1 MFYINFIK
9 AQPTTYVLHY
19 RNGRL
24 IREGA
29 GLSFYYFSPT
39 SSLVSVPL
47 ASADMPF
54 IFAEVTS
61 DFQEVTVQGQVTYRV
76 ADAKQ
81 LAGMLNFTLA
91 ADGRNYVSDDP
102 EKLPLRVINQVQV
115 LTREELKTLP
125 LKQAVKASDELAV
138 RIRSRLASS
147 EFLNSMGIEI
157 LDLSILAIKPNPE
170 TARALEADMREHLL
184 READEAIY
192 SRRNSAV
199 EQERAIRENELNTE
213 IAVENKKRQIRE
225 TQMDAERAVQEKA
238 RMLQEDKMEAKIAL
252 EQKNKELVD
261 LVAGNAQKEADARAY
276 AISAVMKAF
285 SATDPQALQYLA
297 GAGMNPEQLIALS
310 FTEIAK
316 NAQKIG
322 ELNLSPDL
330 LRVLMRKDKNG

>member
-1 MFYINFIK
+1 MLYINFIK
-9 AQPTTYVLHY
+9 AQPTTYVMHY
-19 RNGRL
+19 SNGRL
-24 IREGA
+24 KRGGA

-76 ADAKQ
+76 ADPKRM
-81 LAGMLNFTLA
+81 AGMLNFTLA
-91 ADGRNYVSDDP
+91 ADGRSYVSDDP
-102 EKLPLRVINQVQV
+102 GKISPRVINQVQV
-115 LTREELKTLP
+115 LTRAELKTLP
-125 LKQAVKASDELAV
+125 LEEAVKASDELAG
-138 RIRSRLASS
+138 RLRARLAAS

-225 TQMDAERAVQEKA
+225 AQMDAERAVQEKA
-238 RMLQEDKMEAKIAL
+238 RMLQEDKMEAKISL
-252 EQKNKELVD
+252 EQKNKELVG
-261 LVAGNAQKEADARAY
+261 LAAQNAQKEADARAY
-276 AISAVMKAF
+276 AIKAVLKAF
-285 SATDPQALQYLA
+285 SATDPQTLQVLA
-297 GAGMNPEQLIALS
+297 GAGMNPEQLIAFS

-322 ELNLSPDL
+322 ELHLSPDL
-330 LRVLMRKDKNG
+330 LRELMKKGKNG

>member
-1 MFYINFIK
+1 MLYINFIK
-9 AQPTTYVLHY
+9 AQPTTYVMHY
-19 RNGRL
+19 SNGRL
-24 IREGA
+24 KKEGA

-76 ADAKQ
+76 ANPTQ

-91 ADGRNYVSDDP
+91 ADGRAYASDDP
-102 EKLPLRVINQVQV
+102 EKVSHRVINQVQV
-115 LTREELKTLP
+115 LTRAELKTLP
-125 LKQAVKASDELAV
+125 LKDAVKASDELAA
-138 RIRSRLASS
+138 RLRTRLSAS

-184 READEAIY
+184 QEADEAIY

-225 TQMDAERAVQEKA
+225 TQMDAERAVQEKS

-261 LVAGNAQKEADARAY
+261 LTAQNAQKEADARAY
-276 AISAVMKAF
+276 TINAVMKAF
-285 SATDPQALQYLA
+285 SAADPQALQYLA

-330 LRVLMRKDKNG
+330 LRELMKKGKNG